1 MKLLLIEPEY
11 RGHHIALHVNLIL
24 EEAIKRNW
32 EVIILTKKNLL
43 ESKAYSL
50 FDKKI
55 RKKIKFYFIQE
66 IKFKNYRNY
75 FYLLYIQWIKYKSI
89 TNSLNKIVLSENP
102 DHIYFVTLDHID
114 KILSILGLQ
123 FKRPVISGMLIYSR
137 IYLKNNFINLIKK
150 ILFLRLLN
158 FNFIKNIFVVD
169 QFFYNFCNNKIK
181 NSKIIYTP
189 DPGKIYY
196 KFSKIK
202 SRKKYH
208 LSKNDFVILVYG
220 AIKNS
225 KGIYELLEAL
235 NEIKINNI
243 KVIIAGEQTNDIKL
257 HLKNKLSKSL
267 IQNNRLIIDR
277 GFKNYKEEAILFAAT
292 DVVWVAYNDNF
303 NGSSAVLYQAGS
315 VKKPVITSNKGLIG
329 AINDKYRIG
338 FSVNIN
344 DKKTIIN
351 RIFFMHKNKKIVK
364 KLGINNFILSKNHS
378 DKNFSKIICDGIIS

>member
-114 KILSILGLQ
+114 KILSILGLH

>member
-1 MKLLLIEPEY
+1 LKLLLIEPEY

-66 IKFKNYRNY
+66 INFKNYRNY

-114 KILSILGLQ
+114 KILSILGLH

-351 RIFFMHKNKKIVK
+351 RIVFMHKNKKIIK
-364 KLGINNFILSKNHS
+364 KLGINNFILSKYHS

>member
-32 EVIILTKKNLL
+32 EVLILTKKNLL
-43 ESKAYSL
+43 KSKAYSL
-50 FDKKI
+50 INTKI
-55 RKKIKFYFIQE
+55 KRKIKFFFIKD
-66 IKFKNYRNY
+66 INFMNYRNY

-89 TNSLNKIVLSENP
+89 LNSLNKIILSENP

-114 KILSILGLQ
+114 KILSILGLP

-137 IYLKNNFINLIKK
+137 IYLKNNLINLIKK
-150 ILFLRLLN
+150 NIFLRLLN
-158 FNFIKNIFVVD
+158 FIYIKNIFVVD
-169 QFFYNFCNNKIK
+169 QSFYNFCNSKIK

-196 KFSKIK
+196 KFSKVK
-202 SRKKYH
+202 SRKKYQ

-257 HLKNKLSKSL
+257 FLKNKLSKNL
-267 IQNNRLIIDR
+267 IENYRLIIDE

-315 VKKPVITSNKGLIG
+315 VKKPVITSNKGVIG
-329 AINDKYRIG
+329 SINDKYRIG
-338 FSVNIN
+338 VSVNIN

-351 RIFFMHKNKKIVK
+351 TIFFMYKNKRIIK
-364 KLGINNFILSKNHS
+364 KLSLNNFLLSKNHS
-378 DKNFSKIICDGIIS
+378 DKNFSKIICDRIIA

>member
-43 ESKAYSL
+43 ESKAYRL

-137 IYLKNNFINLIKK
+137 IYLENNFINLIKK

-329 AINDKYRIG
+329 AINDKHRIG

-351 RIFFMHKNKKIVK
+351 RIVFMHKNKKIIK
-364 KLGINNFILSKNHS
+364 KLGINNFILSKYHS

>member
-50 FDKKI
+50 FNKKI

-89 TNSLNKIVLSENP
+89 TNSLNKIVLSEKP
-102 DHIYFVTLDHID
+102 DHIYFATLDHID
-114 KILSILGLQ
+114 KILSILGLH
-123 FKRPVISGMLIYSR
+123 FKKPVISGMLIYSR

-277 GFKNYKEEAILFAAT
+277 EFKNYKEEAILFAAT

-351 RIFFMHKNKKIVK
+351 RIVFMHKNKKIIK

>member
-158 FNFIKNIFVVD
+158 FNFIKNIYVVD

-351 RIFFMHKNKKIVK
+351 RIVFMQKNKKIIK

-378 DKNFSKIICDGIIS
+378 DKNFSKIICDRIIS

>member
-24 EEAIKRNW
+24 EEDIKRNW

-66 IKFKNYRNY
+66 IHFKNYRNY

-114 KILSILGLQ
+114 KILSILGLHC
-123 FKRPVISGMLIYSR
+123 KRAVISGMLIYSR

-267 IQNNRLIIDR
+267 IQNNRLIIDS
-277 GFKNYKEEAILFAAT
+277 GFKNYKEEAILFATT

-351 RIFFMHKNKKIVK
+351 RIVFMHKNKKIIK

>member
-50 FDKKI
+50 FNKKI

-89 TNSLNKIVLSENP
+89 TNSLNKIVLSEKP

-114 KILSILGLQ
+114 KILSILGLH

-169 QFFYNFCNNKIK
+169 QFFYNFCNNKIR

-351 RIFFMHKNKKIVK
+351 RIVFMHKNNKIIK
-364 KLGINNFILSKNHS
+364 KLGINNFILSKYHS

>member
-66 IKFKNYRNY
+66 INFKNYRNY

-114 KILSILGLQ
+114 KILSILGLH

-351 RIFFMHKNKKIVK
+351 RIVFMHKNKKIIK
-364 KLGINNFILSKNHS
+364 KLGINNFILSKYHS

>member
-66 IKFKNYRNY
+66 INFKNYRNY

-89 TNSLNKIVLSENP
+89 KNSLNKIVLSENP

-114 KILSILGLQ
+114 KILSILGLH

-196 KFSKIK
+196 KFSKIR

-220 AIKNS
+220 AIKIS

-257 HLKNKLSKSL
+257 YLKNKLSKSL

-315 VKKPVITSNKGLIG
+315 VKKPVITSSKGLIG

-344 DKKTIIN
+344 NKKTIIN
-351 RIFFMHKNKKIVK
+351 RIVFMHKNKKIIK

>member
-89 TNSLNKIVLSENP
+89 TNSLNKIVLFENP

-114 KILSILGLQ
+114 KILSILGLH